1 MNDKVI
7 DYILDGSVDNYFKF
21 FDKVKTLLRDDISF
35 YVAPV
40 RGYCSK
46 CDEEFLIA
54 RIVLDIDEE

>member
-1 MNDKVI
+1 MDDKVF
-7 DYILDGSVDNYFKF
+7 DFILDGSVDNYFKL
-21 FDKVKTLLRDDISF
+21 FDKIRILLDDDISF

-54 RIVLDIDEE
+54 RIILDIDEE